1 MNSIT
6 ESVRVIADP
15 TLSEDSGERTTRMMP
30 VAFTPAVLVT
40 TPYAAGGL
48 AAGAAAVGAYEAGR
62 AAAKG

>member
-1 MNSIT
+1 MSRIID
-6 ESVRVIADP
+6 SVRMVAAP
-15 TLSEDSGERTTRMMP
+15 SLTEGEAYRVTKMMP
-30 VAFTPAVLVT
+30 VTFTPAVLAV